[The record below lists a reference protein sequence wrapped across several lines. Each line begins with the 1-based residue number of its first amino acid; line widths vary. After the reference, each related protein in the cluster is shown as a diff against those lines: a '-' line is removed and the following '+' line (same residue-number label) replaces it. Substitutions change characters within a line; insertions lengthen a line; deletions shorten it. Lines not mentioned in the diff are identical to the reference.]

1 MTAPEGVYISP
12 AQTYAEVQ
20 QLVKGMGRLEE
31 KVDRFL
37 DEVKDV
43 RLDVADH
50 ESRIRALEHGNT
62 EAQKRDAARI
72 TETTSRITALERR
85 VWTASGAV
93 GAVCM
98 AGGYLLQY
106 VNG

>member
-50 ESRIRALEHGNT
+50 ESRIRSLEHGNT
-62 EAQKRDAARI
+62 EAQKRDAARV
-72 TETTSRITALERR
+72 SALERR

-93 GAVCM
+93 GALCM